1 MLLPQSA
8 RTGPFLDPVCS
19 TIIGSLENIPPCA
32 IDRGNLINLAAG
44 EFDAQRIGR
53 KLLEIGRTQHAMIAI
68 AAPIGRQRK
77 MKPVENRGKGPTDRS
92 SIAVTFA
99 DVMEQGGSEGAAVVT
114 ELALHSGGYIECVA
128 LIHGIL
134 FPKQRRLLRTQ
145 QSVDPI
151 LLLRAERPTEEYA
164 NEPRR

>member
-8 RTGPFLDPVCS
+8 RTGPFLDHVCS
-19 TIIGSLENIPPCA
+19 TIIGSPENIPLCA
-32 IDRGNLINLAAG
+32 INRGDLINLAAG
-44 EFDAQRIGR
+44 EFDAQRIGH
-53 KLLEIGRTQHAMIAI
+53 KLLEIGRTQHAMIPI

-99 DVMEQGGSEGAAVVT
+99 DVMEQGGSEGAAVVA
-114 ELALHSGGYIECVA
+114 EPVLHSAGDIECVA

-151 LLLRAERPTEEYA
+151 LLLRAERSTEEHA
-164 NEPRR
+164 KKTRR